1 MSLDEKADGIRV
13 ITPVVFFPAGSN
25 ISNPQPMNLVEKVKG
40 DEEPQEKAAPKG
52 SSVPES
58 VSSSGDPVVPEQ
70 LPTVHPL
77 PSSPA
82 PPAPPIPNATVD
94 KGNGPLK
101 ENESSTPAG

>member
-58 VSSSGDPVVPEQ
+58 VSSSSDPVVPEQ
-70 LPTVHPL
+70 TLKASPS
-77 PSSPA
+77 PSSPV
-82 PPAPPIPNATVD
+82 PPAPPVPNATAD
-94 KGNGPLK
+94 KGNGPPK
-101 ENESSTPAG
+101 ESESSTPAG